1 MKHSPV
7 LFFSEYYWNTECVTF
22 NDPYETYCEFLREE
36 EVFYCTDLVSD
47 ACMTA
52 QDLRYTICGSVA
64 PQNEEPEDQNEGSGI
79 SGYEE
84 EGSGANGIILA
95 DVEI

>member
-1 MKHSPV
+1 M
-7 LFFSEYYWNTECVTF
+7 
-22 NDPYETYCEFLREE
+22 
-36 EVFYCTDLVSD
+36 FYCTDPVSD